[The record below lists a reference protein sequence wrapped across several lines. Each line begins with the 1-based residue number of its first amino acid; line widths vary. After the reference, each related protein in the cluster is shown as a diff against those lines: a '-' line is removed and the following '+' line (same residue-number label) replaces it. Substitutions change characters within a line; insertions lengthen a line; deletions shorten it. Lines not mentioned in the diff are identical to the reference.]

1 MPEKPVLCA
10 KRKQY
15 GNKFGLLSYQCSGS
29 LHRGVGTIV
38 EVPSIRV
45 FVFPEVGTQSA
56 GCLLPL
62 APSALRLSKASPFP
76 LIARHTLKIMSR
88 VATLGTRVEEESA
101 SC

>member
-10 KRKQY
+10 KRRKQY
-15 GNKFGLLSYQCSGS
+15 GNKFDLLFYQRAGS
-29 LHRGVGTIV
+29 LHSGVGTIV
-38 EVPSIRV
+38 EVPLIRV
-45 FVFPEVGTQSA
+45 FVFNKVGTQSS

-62 APSALRLSKASPFP
+62 APLALRPSKASPFP

-88 VATLGTRVEEESA
+88 VAMLGTRVKETA